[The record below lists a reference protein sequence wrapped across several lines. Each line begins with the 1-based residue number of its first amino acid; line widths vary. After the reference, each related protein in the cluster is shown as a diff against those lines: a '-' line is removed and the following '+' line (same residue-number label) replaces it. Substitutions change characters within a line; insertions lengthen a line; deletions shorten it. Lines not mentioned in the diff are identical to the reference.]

1 MTDYG
6 VIPTGFRRKTFQILL
21 NELGDSWKQSISKK
35 LKFNDPKT
43 VVANLANPIAN
54 AHAELWQLGETVNN
68 YLDVDNVTRSSAIIL
83 GKIVGMSPLSAD
95 TGEVTATVN
104 LDEGTVYAAES
115 LLANVVGEP
124 LNLWHNVDEIDTTLA
139 AGPEDYQVTYRSL
152 SASSAARAPAG
163 TLTVMAVSINGW
175 NSITNATD
183 AEEGRDIETP
193 EEMMIRRQQEL
204 AASGSATN
212 AALQSD
218 VSRVSGVQQA
228 KVFTNRTDVAI
239 NGIPPRSH
247 RVVIYDGADEDA
259 DDDAVA
265 QAIFGSQADGIR
277 SFGTLSG
284 TATAPDG
291 TTSTEFFDRAE
302 TTRLYL
308 AVEVESDE
316 VDEASVKA
324 AASAFVAGLLG
335 ERVVVKRLEKAILGV
350 DGVDDI
356 LDLKIDIIDP
366 PVNTANLEADP
377 DQRFS
382 LDTADIEVT
391 VTAP

>member
-6 VIPTGFRRKTFQILL
+6 VISTGFRRKTFRILL
-21 NELGDSWKQSISKK
+21 DELGSSWRQNISKK
-35 LKFNDPKT
+35 LRYDDPKT
-43 VVANLANPIAN
+43 VVANLANPIATS
-54 AHAELWQLGETVNN
+54 HAELWELGEIVNN
-68 YLDVDNVTRSSAIIL
+68 YLDVDNVTRSSAILL
-83 GKIVGMSPLSAD
+83 GRIVGMSPLAAD

-104 LDEGTVYAAES
+104 LDEGFVYAAQS
-115 LLANVVGEP
+115 LIAYVEGEP
-124 LNLWHNVDEIDTTLA
+124 LNLWHNVSEIDTTA
-139 AGPEDYQVTYRSL
+139 ALGPDDYEVVYESL
-152 SASSAARAPAG
+152 SSSSTARAPAG

-183 AEEGRDIETP
+183 AEEGRDVETP

-204 AASGSATN
+204 AAGGSATN
-212 AALQSD
+212 PAIQSD
-218 VSRVSGVQQA
+218 ISRVAGVQQA
-228 KVFTNRTDVAI
+228 RVFTNRSDVTV
-239 NGIPPRSH
+239 NGVPPHSH
-247 RVVIYDGADEDA
+247 RVVIYDGEDEDA
-259 DDDAVA
+259 LDDEVA
-265 QAIFGSQADGIR
+265 QAIFDSQADGIR

-284 TATAPDG
+284 VATAPDG

-308 AVEVESDE
+308 TVDVESDE

-324 AASAFVAGLLG
+324 AASAFVAGFLG
-335 ERVVVKRLEKAILGV
+335 ERVVVKRLETAILGV
-350 DGVDDI
+350 DGVEDI

-366 PVNTANLEADP
+366 PVGTINLEADP